1 MEHTIRPEAD
11 MEQSQLQSIAASNLV
26 SKSDLRSFIAI
37 LVGRRENESEQ
48 FGELGWVGLGKQG
61 HRHLASWSATGEK
74 NVPFDRLATAATAAS
89 TVVTG

>member
-1 MEHTIRPEAD
+1 MRPEAD

-26 SKSDLRSFIAI
+26 SKSDLKSFIAI
-37 LVGRRENESEQ
+37 LAVQSENESEQ

-61 HRHLASWSATGEK
+61 HRHLTSWSDAGEK
-74 NVPFDRLATAATAAS
+74 NVPFDRSATAATAAS